1 MDKVD
6 REILGILRVDGRR
19 SYTELAESVNLSANA
34 VAERVKR
41 LLRAG
46 TIRHIRASV
55 DPAALGHGLE
65 AQIDVTLQT
74 GVPATR
80 FEAAL
85 REIPQVQSAAVMTGS
100 FDYALRVA
108 CADREELF
116 RLVERLREHAGARE
130 TYSRLILHE
139 VELGGP

>member
-1 MDKVD
+1 MDRID
-6 REILGILRVDGRR
+6 REILGILGKDGRR
-19 SYTELAESVNLSANA
+19 SYTEIGESVGLSSNA

-41 LLRAG
+41 LQRSG

-55 DPAALGHGLE
+55 DPEALGFRLE
-65 AQIDVTLQT
+65 AHIDVTLKE
-74 GVPATR
+74 GISAAR

-85 REIPQVQSAAVMTGS
+85 RELPQVLGAAVMTGS

-116 RLVERLREHAGARE
+116 RLVEQLRERAGARE

-139 VELGGP
+139 VELGGG